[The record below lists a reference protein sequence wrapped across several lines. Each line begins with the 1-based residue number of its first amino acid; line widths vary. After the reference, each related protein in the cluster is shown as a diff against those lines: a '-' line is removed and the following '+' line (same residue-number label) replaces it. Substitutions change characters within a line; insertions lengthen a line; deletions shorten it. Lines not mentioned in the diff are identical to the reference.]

1 MRRLIRLAPLAVL
14 LLSACGSSGPG
25 GPGGE
30 GGPPGGMPPMTVE
43 TAKVEARPLSTGF
56 ETVGSLRADESVV
69 VRPEVAGRVAK
80 IHFVEGSHVA
90 SGQALFSLDDSQA
103 RASVNEAAANLNNS
117 QRIVDRARDLVAQK
131 LISQADADKA
141 LAQLDVDRARLASAR
156 AALAKMTLSAPFAG
170 QIGLRSV
177 SVGEFV
183 NVGQDLVTLVQ
194 LDPIEADFSVPEAM
208 LPQLSR
214 GQKLGLQVDAF
225 PGQNFEGNVM
235 AIDPVV
241 DSNSRSIRLRAQI
254 ANPDSRLMPGQF
266 ARLQLAASGDGANAL
281 LIPEQALMQ
290 DGDSRYV
297 YTVVDGKAKKTVVK
311 TARRVPGQIEIVEGL
326 KAGDMVITAGQA
338 KPMMHDGATVVTA
351 SASPG
356 KGG

>member
-1 MRRLIRLAPLAVL
+1 MQRPIRLSPVFVLVLAAC
-14 LLSACGSSGPG
+14 SASAPG
-25 GPGGE
+25 GPGG
-30 GGPPGGMPPMTVE
+30 PPGGGMPPMTVE
-43 TAKVEARPLSTGF
+43 VAKVEAQPLASGF

-69 VRPEVAGRVAK
+69 VRPEVAGRIVK
-80 IHFVEGSHVA
+80 IHFAEGSHVA
-90 SGQALFSLDDSQA
+90 AGQALFSLDDSQA
-103 RASVNEAAANLNNS
+103 AASVNEAAANLKNS
-117 QRIVDRARDLVAQK
+117 QRVVDRAKDLVAQK
-131 LISQADADKA
+131 LISQSDADKA

-194 LDPIEADFSVPEAM
+194 LDPIEADFSVPET
-208 LPQLSR
+208 LLSRESR
-214 GQKLGLQVDAF
+214 GQKLSLQVDAF
-225 PGQNFEGNVM
+225 PGQSFEGQVL

-241 DSNSRSIRLRAQI
+241 DPNSRSLRLRAQI
-254 ANPDSRLMPGQF
+254 ANHDSRLMPGQF
-266 ARLQLAASGDGANAL
+266 ARLQLASSGDGADAL

-297 YTVVDGKAKKTVVK
+297 YTVVNGKAKKIVVK
-311 TARRVPGQIEIVEGL
+311 TGRRVPGQIEVIEGL
-326 KAGDMVITAGQA
+326 KTGDVVIIAGQA
-338 KPMMHDGATVVTA
+338 KPMMHDGADVA
-351 SASPG
+351 SAPAA